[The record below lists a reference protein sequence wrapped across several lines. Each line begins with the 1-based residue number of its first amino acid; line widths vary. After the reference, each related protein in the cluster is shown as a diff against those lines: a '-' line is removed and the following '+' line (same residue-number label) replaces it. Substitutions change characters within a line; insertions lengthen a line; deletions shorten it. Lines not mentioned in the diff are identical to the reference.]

1 MVPGYYHRRSA
12 SGDMENSTC
21 CNNTA
26 SEHYMMGRLIV
37 DDLVHWATT
46 YKVCRDTA
54 CAHTPLWDRASCHA
68 CIGLA
73 LVKPAP
79 RGKTRVNHRGPVRL
93 YSRNGPRGF
102 LCTD

>member
-46 YKVCRDTA
+46 YKVCRVIA
-54 CAHTPLWDRASCHA
+54 CVHMPVGRAPVVTPGLNSHA
-68 CIGLA
+68 YMKVSRKSMRLCIPLLPQWA
-73 LVKPAP
+73 
-79 RGKTRVNHRGPVRL
+79 
-93 YSRNGPRGF
+93 
-102 LCTD
+102 